1 LQNYSMMRNVAITYP
16 YFHDGKVE
24 TLEEAVK
31 IMAKIQLDKDLTDEE
46 VMYMVT
52 FLGSLT
58 GPFR

>member
-1 LQNYSMMRNVAITYP
+1 MMRNVAITYP